1 MPAIFALGGNAWQGT
16 AGWYLLYFANL
27 LTGSGKEAQFA
38 FGVANSWVL
47 TEHGTATFG
56 YKANWAAV
64 GGGQVLESKSIDGI
78 WTVRGPG
85 GVLEQQPFDTDP
97 FENPHRKAIRLILSA
112 YPDDMSAYVGIASYL
127 IFI

>member
-1 MPAIFALGGNAWQGT
+1 MLGKEIPAVFALWESAWQGT
-16 AGWYLLYFANL
+16 AGWYLLYFENL
-27 LTGSGKEAQFA
+27 LLGKGKDVQLA
-38 FGVANSWVL
+38 FGVAKASVL
-47 TEHGTATFG
+47 TEQGTATFG

-64 GGGQVLESKSIDGI
+64 GGGHVLESKSIDGN

-112 YPDDMSAYVGIASYL
+112 YPDDMSA
-127 IFI
+127 